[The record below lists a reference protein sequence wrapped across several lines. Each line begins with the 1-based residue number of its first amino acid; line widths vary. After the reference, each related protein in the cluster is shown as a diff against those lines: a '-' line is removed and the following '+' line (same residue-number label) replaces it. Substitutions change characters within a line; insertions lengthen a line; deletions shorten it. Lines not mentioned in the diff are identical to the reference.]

1 MKDLDTAASIIYS
14 KAMDKEAIAPQK
26 KRILAELIVEITVA
40 RINTMSYQRI
50 SDMVTQETGVKVCAR
65 TIRRVMKELCTDQV
79 MAEAAALAKFRKLKT
94 SIPATSAECPSVRE
108 SVSGENDMEKEGSMS
123 DSNFWNQ
130 KRSTGNI
137 EILLT
142 KSKNIDETG
151 SALLAKA
158 LATDPQTL
166 TKKSIIQSLAVEIG
180 VARSRNWTYQ
190 MIADMIFE
198 LLGVK
203 ISPRTIQQHYL
214 AMVNEGGLK
223 EEVARL
229 APFRKPKE
237 AP

>member
-1 MKDLDTAASIIYS
+1 MGKGD
-14 KAMDKEAIAPQK
+14 
-26 KRILAELIVEITVA
+26 
-40 RINTMSYQRI
+40 
-50 SDMVTQETGVKVCAR
+50 
-65 TIRRVMKELCTDQV
+65 
-79 MAEAAALAKFRKLKT
+79 
-94 SIPATSAECPSVRE
+94 
-108 SVSGENDMEKEGSMS
+108 SM
-123 DSNFWNQ
+123 
-130 KRSTGNI
+130 
-137 EILLT
+137 
-142 KSKNIDETG
+142 KNIDETG

-198 LLGVK
+198 SLGVK
-203 ISPRTIQQHYL
+203 ISPRTIQRQYL

-229 APFRKPKE
+229 APFRKSKE